1 MVNKLLIPFVFLY
14 MLLCFTIS
22 VLLLIV
28 VKTLE
33 YSIKLISYI
42 GVSATKESMTT
53 GNWINRQL
61 GKHDI
66 YY

>member
-1 MVNKLLIPFVFLY
+1 MNKLLIPFVFLY
-14 MLLCFTIS
+14 MVVCFILS

-28 VKTLE
+28 VKILE
-33 YSIKLISYI
+33 YIIKLVSYI

-61 GKHDI
+61 GKNDI
-66 YY
+66 HY